1 MKSTELRIANYIYGV
16 SDRIEQITELLSNG
30 VETSFRGTLLN
41 YSEYTDISPIELTHE
56 WLTAF
61 NFTLSS
67 SKSELWSYG
76 NTMLIWR
83 TEYESDELDNYY
95 EFRFGITSSYG
106 AYRQVR
112 LDYVHQLQN
121 LTFVLTGEELKIV
134 NP

>member
-1 MKSTELRIANYIYGV
+1 MIDIKELRINNQVKSRCHKGLV
-16 SDRIEQITELLSNG
+16 
-30 VETSFRGTLLN
+30 
-41 YSEYTDISPIELTHE
+41 TDIYAIFPDNIKLSANPLATYSTSDIDPIELTAE
-56 WLTAF
+56 WLTKF
-61 NFTLSS
+61 GFTLSS

-121 LTFVLTGEELKIV
+121 LTYILTGEELL
-134 NP
+134 N